1 MWLFRSAQ
9 MPVNISGPLGT
20 ERGEG
25 LAEWKS
31 KLSFYGT
38 VAVVLVALLSGITWL
53 AMQMNRTVDTGD
65 PTLTEE
71 QLAKSREALAKQG
84 KTITG
89 TGEAQGTNPESQT
102 VPGQAEDKNRRVGEE
117 GAEEST
123 QVAGTPKP
131 VETSPGSKQVGGGAD
146 SEFFGG
152 AGGQGPGGTGK
163 NRRQRD
169 ERAALPRWAREPIQ
183 VPGRQLVVD
192 PASTQP
198 DTFRS
203 VNQALASL
211 PADGARI
218 LLTGAGPF
226 PVKPTRVEGRGRVVI
241 EAVRQIGRAH
251 V

>member
-183 VPGRQLVVD
+183 VP
-192 PASTQP
+192 S
-198 DTFRS
+198 
-203 VNQALASL
+203 
-211 PADGARI
+211 
-218 LLTGAGPF
+218 
-226 PVKPTRVEGRGRVVI
+226 
-241 EAVRQIGRAH
+241 QIGRAH